1 MISNKSA
8 SVAKRE
14 WEQKLSENYQNKPY
28 VRCSWLSRA
37 EMKRVLQ
44 AKKKQL
50 GRMAAGWL
58 IAAELLQAKVPAWVK
73 RHGNKEGVCRVV
85 RSADKFSVTVANS
98 VPYGMGLLQPR
109 AAFALKRV
117 QQGIEGNLRVMKR
130 KLLRS
135 IKCLTLS
142 QRG

>member
-1 MISNKSA
+1 
-8 SVAKRE
+8 
-14 WEQKLSENYQNKPY
+14 
-28 VRCSWLSRA
+28 
-37 EMKRVLQ
+37 MKRVLQ
-44 AKKKQL
+44 AKKQQL
-50 GRMAAGWL
+50 GLMATGWL
-58 IAAELLQAKVPAWVK
+58 IAAELPQAKVPAWVK
-73 RHGNKEGVCRVV
+73 CHGNKEGVCRVV
-85 RSADKFSVTVANS
+85 RSADKFLVTVANS

-135 IKCLTLS
+135 IKWLTLS